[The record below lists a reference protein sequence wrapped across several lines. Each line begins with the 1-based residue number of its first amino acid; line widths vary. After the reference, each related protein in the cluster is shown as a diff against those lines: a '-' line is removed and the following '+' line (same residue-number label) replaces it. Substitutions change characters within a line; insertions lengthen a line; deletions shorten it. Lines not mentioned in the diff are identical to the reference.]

1 MTRTTRDFCA
11 ADVVHVLQYPDLAK
25 LNNLL
30 QKHVGVCVL
39 DLETTGLNEHWEY
52 ARVVTASLTLPCLDV
67 EGAEVASPEGRY
79 VQTYVIG
86 LSHPDCA
93 MHTNWRANLKSLALA
108 IKRSGLRIIGQN
120 IRFDVRWI
128 TATTGVNLA
137 SQIFADTGMS
147 SHLVDENQSA
157 ALKSRAMATFGIPS
171 WIDFDWAQLEREQK
185 KDPAYPRCPLLAE
198 RVDYFTM
205 AMYNARDTYWT
216 WQLHKRHEEDMGLT
230 ADWREELQQI
240 GDRDSTNALRLG
252 NYYHTVSMPG
262 VRTLTALEQF
272 GMALDFDWCS
282 DRLVELSVI
291 EQESLEALNE
301 ALADAVA
308 YVEAWCPEE
317 VTEESWEALRGAQS
331 FEPTALWFRAFTKV
345 MCAAGRLRVLA
356 LTPQGQASWGKAT
369 LKRLA
374 RIPEFPVAAHLL
386 AFRKATKEAQY
397 IRSWLE
403 VAESDGR
410 IHSTYNY
417 YRVVTGRLSSSNPN
431 CQQIPKTAKNAFTAA
446 PGMVLVTADYSQ
458 IELRVA
464 AHIANCEPM
473 REAFIRGDDLH
484 TLMAAIMANIDP
496 ADVTPEQRQG
506 AKAGN
511 FGFLFGMGAHKF
523 VTYADDTYGVAF
535 THEEAE
541 AIRATFFSTWVG
553 MQEWH
558 DKQRRDANEYGY
570 VKSPLGRLR
579 RLPKI
584 WTGDAYLRGEAER
597 QAINSPVQGM
607 ASDMMVMAATKISR
621 MPYISPVAL
630 VHDAILCEVPEEKAE
645 ACARAIK
652 ETMETIHIDLKRL
665 GCTFSVPLV
674 ADVAIGKSWGT
685 MVPLAA

>member
-1 MTRTTRDFCA
+1 MTRTTPEFRA
-11 ADVVHVLQYPDLAK
+11 HTVRHVLQYPELDK
-25 LNNLL
+25 LCEAL
-30 QKHVGVCVL
+30 QRHVGAVVF
-39 DLETTGLNEHWEY
+39 DLETTGLNEHWEH
-52 ARVVTASLTLPCLDV
+52 ARVVTAALTLPELDI
-67 EGAEVASPEGRY
+67 EGDEVAYP
-79 VQTYVIG
+79 VTYVVG

-93 MHTNWRANLKSLALA
+93 LHTNWRSNLRKLALA
-108 IKRSGLRIIGQN
+108 IKTSKLPIIGQN
-120 IRFDVRWI
+120 IRFDVRWV
-128 TATTGVNLA
+128 TATTGVNLVQ
-137 SQIFADTGMS
+137 QIFADTGMS
-147 SHLVDENQSA
+147 SHLNDENQSA
-157 ALKSRAMATFGIPS
+157 ALKSRAMSTFGIPS

-216 WQLHKRHEEDMGLT
+216 WRLHQRHEEDMGLT
-230 ADWREELQQI
+230 TAWREELQML

-345 MCAAGRLRVLA
+345 MCAAQKLRVLA

-374 RIPEFPVAAHLL
+374 RMPEFPVAAHLP

-403 VAESDGR
+403 LAESDGR

-431 CQQIPKTAKNAFTAA
+431 AQQIPKSAKNAFTAA

-473 REAFIRGDDLH
+473 RAAFLRGDDLH
-484 TLMAAIMANIDP
+484 TLMAALMAGIDP
-496 ADVTPEQRQG
+496 SEVTPEQRQG
-506 AKAGN
+506 AKAAN

-541 AIRATFFSTWVG
+541 EIRAAFFTTWDG
-553 MQEWH
+553 MQAWH
-558 DKQRRDANEYGY
+558 DKQRKDANEYGY

-579 RLPKI
+579 RVPKI

-607 ASDMMVMAATKISR
+607 ASDMMIMAATEISR
-621 MPYISPVAL
+621 MQYIHPVAL
-630 VHDAILCEVPEEKAE
+630 VHDAILCEVPEDKAD

-652 ETMETIHIDLKRL
+652 DAMENIPSKLKKL
-665 GCTFSVPLV
+665 GCDFSVPLV